1 VHDFLNRHLPPLGA
15 EKNVGIATVIGILTG
30 GIGLAIYFRSLR
42 DVIPVDL
49 TIGLVMIA
57 LAFGANP
64 FEVGAVAGAVLG
76 GLYGYWRAQSSNRR
90 RAEPENEPA

>member
-1 VHDFLNRHLPPLGA
+1 VHTFLNRHLPPLSA
-15 EKNVGIATVIGILTG
+15 EKNVGVATVIGILTG

-42 DVIPVDL
+42 DFLAVDL
-49 TIGLVMIA
+49 TVGLILVA

-64 FEVGAVAGAVLG
+64 FEVGVVAGAVIG

-90 RAEPENEPA
+90 RAEYALKPA

>member
-1 VHDFLNRHLPPLGA
+1 MHAFLNRHLPPLGA

-42 DVIPVDL
+42 DVVPVDL
-49 TIGLVMIA
+49 TAGLVMVA

-64 FEVGAVAGAVLG
+64 FEVAVGAGSVIG